1 MKLIA
6 KVFGNS
12 KICGEIEVGGAK
24 NAALPIIAATL
35 ATSHKVVLERIP
47 NLSDVKEM
55 ISTIEKAGMHVSS
68 KKNRASFFAKDLNGD
83 LSETSSKIRAS
94 ILLLGPLALK
104 TGRALLPYPGGCSIG
119 KRPVDL
125 HLKGLKKL
133 GFKILVGE
141 RKIEAIPVHHPKDVQ
156 IHLNLP
162 SVGATEHLMITAAM
176 MKGTTT
182 VLSNCAREPEV
193 VELQKFLNSIGA
205 NVLGAGTTKI
215 KIIGPS
221 KFSGSRFKIIGDRI
235 EAGTYVIAAMAGG
248 GEVVVKGVK
257 PSTINFLSFLHK
269 LGGDVKMGE
278 HSIIVKPSRLVA
290 FSLSTAPYPGF
301 PTDLQP
307 QATVLACKANGIS
320 KITENIFENRF
331 SHAEELK
338 KMGAKIEQLANS
350 IKIKGP
356 QQFKAARL
364 LGKDLRE
371 TAAITIAAA
380 LADGISE
387 IENFEIMFRGY
398 ENVIEKLNQ
407 IGIRIV
413 VM

>member
-35 ATSHKVVLERIP
+35 ATSKKVVLERIP

-55 ISTIEKAGMHVSS
+55 ISMIEKAGMQVSF
-68 KKNRASFFAKDLNGD
+68 KENRASFFAKDLDGD
-83 LSETSSKIRAS
+83 LSEASSKIRAS

-104 TGRALLPYPGGCSIG
+104 TGHVFLPYPGGCSIG

-133 GFKILVGE
+133 GFKILVNE
-141 RKIEAIPVHHPKDVQ
+141 RGIEAIPNHHPKDVQ
-156 IHLNLP
+156 IHLDLP

-176 MKGTTT
+176 MNETTT
-182 VLSNCAREPEV
+182 ILSNCAREPEV
-193 VELQKFLNSIGA
+193 VELQNFLNSIGA

-215 KIIGPS
+215 RIIGAS
-221 KFSGSRFKIIGDRI
+221 KFSGSHFKIIGDRI
-235 EAGTYVIAAMAGG
+235 EAGTYVIAAMAGR
-248 GEVVVKGVK
+248 GEVVVKGVD
-257 PSTINFLSFLHK
+257 PSTVNFLSFLRK
-269 LGGDVKMGE
+269 LGGDVKMGK
-278 HSIIVKPSRLVA
+278 HFIAVKPSQLTA

-307 QATVLACKANGIS
+307 QTTVLACKANGIS

-331 SHAEELK
+331 GHVRELK

-350 IKIKGP
+350 IKVKGP

-398 ENVIEKLNQ
+398 ENVIEKLDQ

-413 VM
+413 V

>member
-24 NAALPIIAATL
+24 NAALPILAATL
-35 ATSHKVVLERIP
+35 IASQEVVLERIP

-55 ISTIEKAGMHVSS
+55 IFMIEKAGMSVSF
-68 KKNRASFFAKDLNGD
+68 KENRASFFAKDLNGD

-104 TGRALLPYPGGCSIG
+104 TGRALLPYPGGCKIG

-133 GFKILVGE
+133 GFKIFVNE
-141 RKIEAIPVHHPKDVQ
+141 KNVEAIPIHHPKDVQ
-156 IHLNLP
+156 IRLDLP
-162 SVGATEHLMITAAM
+162 SVGATEHLMMTASM
-176 MKGTTT
+176 MNGTTT
-182 VLSNCAREPEV
+182 LLSNCAREPEV

-205 NVLGAGTTKI
+205 NVSGAGTAKI
-215 KIIGPS
+215 KIVGTS
-221 KFSGSRFKIIGDRI
+221 KFSGSHFKIIGDRI
-235 EAGTYVIAAMAGG
+235 EAGTYAIAAMAGE
-248 GEVVVKGVK
+248 GEVVVKGVE
-257 PSTINFLSFLHK
+257 PSTINFLSFLRK
-269 LGGDVKMGE
+269 LGGNVKVRG
-278 HSIIVKPSRLVA
+278 HSIIVKPSRLSA
-290 FSLSTAPYPGF
+290 FNLSTAPYPGF

-331 SHAEELK
+331 GHVRELK
-338 KMGAKIEQLANS
+338 KMGARIEQLENS
-350 IKIKGP
+350 IKVEGSR
-356 QQFKAARL
+356 QFKAARL

-380 LADGISE
+380 LADGVSE

-398 ENVIEKLNQ
+398 ENVIEKLDR